1 LWSERI
7 FGSSRKGE
15 AVQIVFHNACLQ
27 KVIEFVANAYEE
39 YKIAMNKINAKFDLK
54 KNVNLEV

>member
-1 LWSERI
+1 
-7 FGSSRKGE
+7 
-15 AVQIVFHNACLQ
+15 
-27 KVIEFVANAYEE
+27 VANAYEE